1 MLVGEWGFFQVVNH
15 GIDDD
20 LVASTSLQMQRFFAQ
35 PASVKESVLRT
46 RENPWGY
53 YNNELTK
60 NQRDRKEVFDYT
72 IDAED
77 PIYGAVNRW
86 PDMGDEFRDVMR
98 AYLLSCEKLSLTL
111 LQAFCVGLDL
121 PPDFMRD
128 DFANRH
134 TGFVRLNYY
143 PVRDPLAD
151 STQPHQ
157 PDADLGVH
165 HHTDA
170 GALTVLL
177 QDTVG
182 GLQVYRD
189 GFWHDIPP
197 VDGAMVINTGDMM
210 QVWSNDLYQAAIH
223 RVLAMQTRDRYSIP
237 FFFNPAATTT
247 VSPLPTAVRPDRPAR
262 YSDVKWSD
270 FRSKRTDGD
279 YADLRARGTDI
290 SIPHLGHTSHSN
302 SATGYKNM
310 KKPMALA
317 LIATTAATS
326 AVFAQVDEHANTF
339 VAEHVFDLEFAND
352 PRISPDGT
360 QIVYERRSYDI
371 MKDNSLSNLWTL
383 AADGSRHRPL
393 VSGTDSASSPRWSPD
408 GDRIA
413 YVQATSSG
421 TGMMVRWMDSGQTA
435 LLANLQHSPEDVT
448 WSPDGRWL
456 AFVAAVPAETKPIAS
471 PRQKPEGAEWSDPVK
486 VIDAARYRRDG
497 ARVP

>member
-1 MLVGEWGFFQVVNH
+1 MRSMPQNEARRVVINNFTDNSSSGIPAPENLDQHPVAASGAFGSTVPVIDIAGVTRDAEGSRAANAIAEIALACREWGFFQVVNH

-60 NQRDRKEVFDYT
+60 NQRDRKEVFDFT
-72 IDAED
+72 IDGED

-86 PDMGDEFRDVMR
+86 PDTGDEFRDVMR

-111 LQAFCVGLDL
+111 LRAFCVGLDL

-128 DFANRH
+128 DFANGH

-151 STQPHQ
+151 SPQPHQ

-223 RVLAMQTRDRYSIP
+223 RVLAMKTRDRYSIP

-262 YSDVKWSD
+262 YSDIKWSD

-279 YADLRARGTDI
+279 YADYGPEVQI
-290 SIPHLGHTSHSN
+290 SQ
-302 SATGYKNM
+302 Y
-310 KKPMALA
+310 
-317 LIATTAATS
+317 
-326 AVFAQVDEHANTF
+326 
-339 VAEHVFDLEFAND
+339 
-352 PRISPDGT
+352 RI
-360 QIVYERRSYDI
+360 
-371 MKDNSLSNLWTL
+371 
-383 AADGSRHRPL
+383 
-393 VSGTDSASSPRWSPD
+393 
-408 GDRIA
+408 
-413 YVQATSSG
+413 
-421 TGMMVRWMDSGQTA
+421 
-435 LLANLQHSPEDVT
+435 
-448 WSPDGRWL
+448 
-456 AFVAAVPAETKPIAS
+456 
-471 PRQKPEGAEWSDPVK
+471 
-486 VIDAARYRRDG
+486 
-497 ARVP
+497 